1 MRKMLLKMLVG
12 TILSL
17 LLIGCGELAE
27 QPAAPA
33 PAVEP
38 AAPLAEEAPAEQR
51 AVELQIEGTPLIILR
66 RTGGF
71 AGLEDEWWLFGD
83 GRIVNRSDNQIQQ
96 VDGAE
101 VVALHQDMLN
111 GGFFNLA
118 PEYMPA
124 DSGADRFTYEITLI
138 DGDNRHTVATMD
150 DTDTIPDL
158 LRESLHRITMLL
170 VSQRE

>member
-1 MRKMLLKMLVG
+1 MRKKLFIMLMGTMLTLLLVG
-12 TILSL
+12 
-17 LLIGCGELAE
+17 CGAAE
-27 QPAAPA
+27 EPAPA
-33 PAVEP
+33 PPAAEP

-51 AVELQIEGTPLIILR
+51 AVDLQIEGTPLIILR

-124 DSGADRFTYEITLI
+124 DSGDDRFTYEITLI

>member
-1 MRKMLLKMLVG
+1 MKKKLLILFTG
-12 TILSL
+12 LLLSL
-17 LLIGCGELAE
+17 LLAACSEAAE

-33 PAVEP
+33 AAPVEEVAPAVEQP
-38 AAPLAEEAPAEQR
+38 P
-51 AVELQIEGTPLIILR
+51 VELQIEGTPLIILR

-83 GRIVNRSDNQIQQ
+83 GRIVHRSDNQVQQ

-118 PEYMPA
+118 PEYLPA
-124 DSGADRFTYEITLI
+124 DPSADRFTYEVTLI
-138 DGDNRHTVATMD
+138 DGDNRHTVTTMD
-150 DTDTIPDL
+150 DAENMPDL
-158 LRESLHRITMLL
+158 LRQSLSRITMLL